1 MVRFFIQWQDF
12 EGGFSS
18 VSAICINQVRNQNFF
33 GNIFVELGYF
43 DKHLLKRK
51 KKRPF
56 REKFFSPKKFFLL
69 YIFKATFWM

>member
-12 EGGFSS
+12 EVGFSS
-18 VSAICINQVRNQNFF
+18 VSAICIKQVRNQNFF

-43 DKHLLKRK
+43 DKHK

-69 YIFKATFWM
+69 YIFKATF